1 MHFLSHDHFGQGTT
15 VAGVLALW
23 LLLAGEVAPA
33 TVAEGL
39 AVALAATLWVRLI
52 DG

>member
-1 MHFLSHDHFGQGTT
+1 MHFLSHAYFGQCTT
-15 VAGVLALW
+15 VAGVIALW
-23 LLLAGEVAPA
+23 LLLAGEIAPM

-39 AVALAATLWVRLI
+39 AVALAATFWVRLI